1 MIEPRQNNNTT
12 LTAPTPK
19 NNEIINPLLEK
30 DTISSSNNYYAIWYV
45 VGAYAFSNYLVR
57 VTIGFVAVA
66 MENDLKKCR
75 LLALPPRNTAGHGRL
90 KNGDYQNLL
99 PSSV

>member
-57 VTIGFVAVA
+57 VTIGFAAVA
-66 MENDLKKCR
+66 MENDLKKFQCHIVIR
-75 LLALPPRNTAGHGRL
+75 HTIIM
-90 KNGDYQNLL
+90 
-99 PSSV
+99 